1 MTQNLDHV
9 DSNTFHEVLDDNPV
23 VVVDFYADWCGPCKV
38 VAPTIEKLADEY
50 SGRARFAKLDV
61 DESPGIAEEYGV
73 ASIPTLIIFKNGKP
87 VDRIIGAAPAQH
99 YRGKLE
105 KFL

>member
-1 MTQNLDHV
+1 MTQNLDHI
-9 DSNTFHEVLDDNPV
+9 DTNTFHEVLDDNTV

-61 DESPGIAEEYGV
+61 DESPAVAEEYGV
-73 ASIPTLIIFKNGKP
+73 ASIPTLIIFKNSKP
-87 VDRIIGAAPAQH
+87 VDRIIGAASFQH
-99 YRGKLE
+99 YRGRLE
-105 KFL
+105 RFL